1 MIPLEFFIL
10 AAGLL
15 GALIG
20 MLGTHLYY
28 RRRLAGKERQTWNTA
43 RIFYT
48 RRNQDA

>member
-10 AAGLL
+10 AAAVI

-20 MLGTHLYY
+20 ILGTHLYY
-28 RRRLAGKERQTWNTA
+28 RPRLHGKERETWNSA
-43 RIFYT
+43 RLFYT